1 MRRTCAVLA
10 TAVLLLS
17 AGCGSDD
24 NGASGSASS
33 SPSSSPSGSGRTKAW
48 ADDLCTAA
56 STWKAQLNGATAQ
69 LRDTANLSA
78 NGLKSSLSTMV
89 TATSSFAS
97 DLRDLGV
104 PDTQAGDQAQQELS
118 DLGDTLEEQQDVIAD
133 TLAGVTTA
141 RQLAAALPT
150 LQKAVTTMGTA
161 FTTTAQSLSGLDGA
175 DELRQSFESSS
186 ACQTAGIR

>member
-1 MRRTCAVLA
+1 MRRACAALA

-24 NGASGSASS
+24 NGAASSAS
-33 SPSSSPSGSGRTKAW
+33 SPSSSTSGSAGTEAW
-48 ADDLCTAA
+48 ANNLCTAA
-56 STWKAQLNGATAQ
+56 ATWKGQLDSATAQ

-78 NGLKSSLSTMV
+78 NGLRSSLSTMV

-97 DLRDLGV
+97 DLRDLGM
-104 PDTQAGDQAQQELS
+104 PDTQAGDQAQQDLS
-118 DLGDTLEEQQDVIAD
+118 DLGDTLDEQQQVIAD

-141 RQLAAALPT
+141 RQLAAALPA
-150 LQKAVTTMGTA
+150 LQKAITTMGTA
-161 FTTTAQSLSGLDGA
+161 FAATAQSLSGLDGA
-175 DELRQSFESSS
+175 DELKQSFESSS